1 MKNLSLLIVSLPGT
15 WQRALHKSIAVHPFV
30 EVVEVAN
37 GSLSA
42 LQLAREAHPDLLMID
57 SSIPFDDTIALIQNL
72 KQEIPEMQFIVV
84 TDTTQQR
91 RQAIQAGADFTLLAF
106 DFDAQICKILD
117 QLDGN
122 HSDRGESSVTNT
134 KKNPPRI
141 KKIKE

>member
-1 MKNLSLLIVSLPGT
+1 MKNLSLMIVSLPGT
-15 WQRALHKSIAVHPFV
+15 WQRALQKSIAVHPFV
-30 EVVEVAN
+30 EVVEVVS

-57 SSIPFDDTIALIQNL
+57 SSIPFDDTIALIQSL

-91 RQAIQAGADFTLLAF
+91 RQVVRAGADYTLSSF
-106 DFDAQICKILD
+106 DFDSQICAILN

-122 HSDRGESSVTNT
+122 FSDRTESSVTT
-134 KKNPPRI
+134 IKKDPPRTI
-141 KKIKE
+141 L